1 MLPSNHLDNEE
12 IFNKTFSSFQTGIGN
27 LIIENV
33 AFASGEPE
41 TGSEPT
47 MKVQDLMQTEIT
59 TAAADQLIADAIV
72 TLADAGVHGLP
83 VVDTTSKKL
92 VGVIS
97 TTDILEAI
105 SEHEGAQT
113 QRFLETT
120 TVEEMMTRKVTTIA
134 PDAEIT
140 EAAQLMLYRDIH
152 RLFVE
157 LNGKLVGVISQSDI
171 VRAVGT
177 AKI

>member
-1 MLPSNHLDNEE
+1 
-12 IFNKTFSSFQTGIGN
+12 
-27 LIIENV
+27 
-33 AFASGEPE
+33 
-41 TGSEPT
+41 
-47 MKVQDLMQTEIT
+47 MKVQDLMQSEIT
-59 TAAADQLIADAIV
+59 TAAVDQLVADAIV

-83 VVDTTSKKL
+83 VVETTSKKL

-120 TVEEMMTRKVTTIA
+120 TVGEVMTRNVTTIA
-134 PDAEIT
+134 PEAEVT

-157 LNGKLVGVISQSDI
+157 RDGQLVGVLSQSDI

-177 AKI
+177 ARI